1 MNYTIE
7 IKNVGNMLNKQ
18 VKATDNTNDARRLL
32 ATAMQDGRVD
42 MNNQAMAAS
51 IKLDVAKTY
60 PKGSGKDA
68 DPVQKKQ
75 VQAVRQVISTYKKG
89 CSMQISPNNFDTYA
103 EYRKAVYNET
113 PPTKLEQIKKWLDA
127 ENAEI
132 TTAEVQELLNTYKAI
147 GQ

>member
-1 MNYTIE
+1 
-7 IKNVGNMLNKQ
+7 
-18 VKATDNTNDARRLL
+18 
-32 ATAMQDGRVD
+32 
-42 MNNQAMAAS
+42 
-51 IKLDVAKTY
+51 
-60 PKGSGKDA
+60 
-68 DPVQKKQ
+68 
-75 VQAVRQVISTYKKG
+75 
-89 CSMQISPNNFDTYA
+89 MQISPNNFDTYA